1 MRPASITSKG
11 GATRVPPAC
20 EAFLAAI
27 IWSAVRPEINAS
39 DVESDGRA
47 IKLMIAAG
55 AGLPEHYLADGGN
68 ANRATAAEMT
78 LPTLLKFQRRQQVM
92 EHLLRTVL
100 DRVIAE
106 AKRAGTLPAGV
117 DESYTIIFPELKV
130 TDHLMLAQ
138 ATATMV
144 NALASAKEQG
154 WVSDETA
161 MRLLFQF
168 AGEEVDIHAE
178 REKVTG

>member
-1 MRPASITSKG
+1 
-11 GATRVPPAC
+11 
-20 EAFLAAI
+20 
-27 IWSAVRPEINAS
+27 
-39 DVESDGRA
+39 
-47 IKLMIAAG
+47 
-55 AGLPEHYLADGGN
+55 
-68 ANRATAAEMT
+68 MT

-92 EHLLRTVL
+92 EYLLRTVL
-100 DRVIAE
+100 DRVIVE

-117 DESYTIIFPELKV
+117 DESYTILFPELKV

-144 NALASAKEQG
+144 NALGTAKAQG

-178 REKVTG
+178 REKIKG